1 MISTYQPYGN
11 VAPFIHNNKRIVDE
25 EGNRI
30 VNLVLKAFISEES
43 LSTAENVGTLEE
55 NDTTSLYLNTSLA
68 TKYIFHNSFLV
79 PLLLEAEKVIRE
91 YFTDDELFLEAI
103 LNELLATKYTF
114 HNSFETTKFIKNNSF
129 LVPLLL
135 EAEKVI
141 REYFTDEELFLEVIH
156 DAEDIDF
163 EELIIFI
170 HTNLSPKEAL
180 DRLDKIDEEW
190 WIDASIKS
198 KGKLNINIEFE

>member
-1 MISTYQPYGN
+1 MISTYQLSDN
-11 VAPFIHNNKRIVDE
+11 VASFIHNNKRIIDK
-25 EGNRI
+25 EGNNI
-30 VNLVLKAFISEES
+30 VNLVLRAFISEES
-43 LSTAENVGTLEE
+43 LSTVEDVGTLEE
-55 NDTTSLYLNTSLA
+55 NDMISLYLNT
-68 TKYIFHNSFLV
+68 
-79 PLLLEAEKVIRE
+79 
-91 YFTDDELFLEAI
+91 
-103 LNELLATKYTF
+103 LLATKYTF

-141 REYFTDEELFLEVIH
+141 REYFTDDELFLEVIH